1 MREIL
6 KKNLAVFFILV
17 TISFLIERH
26 YVVCKNYS
34 TYTISLSLLHHIFS
48 VYLYFG
54 TFIFRYYLF
63 NITIGLLT
71 LFGWIIFG
79 NRCFLTLYYNN
90 ICGID
95 KNVQFHDIINFT
107 NKFLKIDYFHYYIL
121 SFIFIYNFYFLVCA
135 KKV

>member
-1 MREIL
+1 MREIYKFKL
-6 KKNLAVFFILV
+6 SIFLILV
-17 TISFLIERH
+17 TISFFIERY
-26 YVVCKNYS
+26 YVKCNNN
-34 TYTISLSLLHHIFS
+34 TIYTISLSLLHHIFS

-54 TFIFRYYLF
+54 TFIFRYYIF

-95 KNVQFHDIINFT
+95 KNTQFHDIVNFI
-107 NKFLKIDYFHYYIL
+107 NKFLKIYYFHYYIL
-121 SFIFIYNFYFLVCA
+121 GFIFIYNIYFLFFIF
-135 KKV
+135 